1 MLNREKYA
9 KEIIDIAIGGH
20 SFGIANGK
28 PVDCESMC
36 CWDCKF
42 ISTDCIKG
50 RETWANAEY
59 AAPLVDWTKVAVDTP
74 ILVRNSEIEPWRKR
88 YYAGPGNRSV
98 YAWNAG
104 ATSWNAEGQGHW
116 KYAKLAESEDA
127 NVHECD

>member
-9 KEIIDIAIGGH
+9 KEIVDIAIKGKT
-20 SFGIANGK
+20 FAVVKGK
-28 PVDCESMC
+28 PVVENNTSCQQCDFKNIYGCTEA
-36 CWDCKF
+36 
-42 ISTDCIKG
+42 
-50 RETWANAEY
+50 REKWANAEY
-59 AAPLVDWTKVAVDTP
+59 ADPSVDWSKVPVDTP

-116 KYAKLAESEDA
+116 KYAKLAESEDKNA
-127 NVHECD
+127 